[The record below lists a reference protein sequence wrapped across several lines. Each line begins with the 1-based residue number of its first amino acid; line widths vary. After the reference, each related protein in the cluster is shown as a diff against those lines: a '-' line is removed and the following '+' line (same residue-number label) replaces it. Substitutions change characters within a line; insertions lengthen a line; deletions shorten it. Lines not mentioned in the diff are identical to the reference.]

1 MVNIFSIPK
10 YREIN
15 PALFT
20 VVTFPIQFGI
30 MFGDMGHGGLW
41 LIIALFVFTN
51 GKMLMKIGGGAA
63 YENRYL
69 ILLMGFFA
77 TYCGSIYNEMFSIPF
92 DLWGTCY
99 KLYDTAVPDTSKPGK
114 NLWSIARTEKC
125 YYPYGMD
132 PKWWITSNDLVFV
145 NSFKMKWAVIFGVA

>member
-1 MVNIFSIPK
+1 LVNIFSDPK

-30 MFGDMGHGGLW
+30 MFGDMGHGSLW
-41 LIIALFVFTN
+41 LCIALFVFIS
-51 GKMLMKIGGGAA
+51 GKKLGIAHDH
-63 YENRYL
+63 RYL
-69 ILLMGFFA
+69 VLMMGFFA
-77 TYCGSIYNEMFSIPF
+77 TYCGTIYNEMFSIPF

-99 KLYDTAVPDTSKPGK
+99 NLYDTKVVDTAHVPGTIWAV
-114 NLWSIARTEKC
+114 NRTADC

-132 PKWWITSNDLVFV
+132 PKWWIASNDLVFV